1 LSSRT
6 AHCAGPGASTQ
17 SHRGLQRSPTGE
29 RTRLPRTDPTS
40 RSGAFPR
47 RETNDQEQE
56 KGGRTIA
63 GVLAV
68 ILIAAAVLVWPSPNL
83 ARDRLLRLRAA
94 AQADTP
100 GERTAHRDEGRPQG
114 PGVRIWVQAA
124 ACGVA
129 GAVGIGG
136 VLGLAAGAA
145 VAAAVVVLA
154 RRREPVEARRRRERL
169 IADLPFAAEMLAACL
184 RAGQPTRA
192 AVEAVA
198 EAMGGPLGEIL
209 AAVGRRLMLGADP
222 EEAWAVAAAE
232 PALAPLAR
240 AMTRAALS
248 GAPVADVLTRLS
260 ADARQEARA
269 LSAAAAR
276 KVGVLAVAPLGLC
289 FLPAFVCLGIV
300 PVVVAL
306 ASQVLVP

>member
-1 LSSRT
+1 M
-6 AHCAGPGASTQ
+6 
-17 SHRGLQRSPTGE
+17 
-29 RTRLPRTDPTS
+29 
-40 RSGAFPR
+40 
-47 RETNDQEQE
+47 
-56 KGGRTIA
+56 
-63 GVLAV
+63 
-68 ILIAAAVLVWPSPNL
+68 
-83 ARDRLLRLRAA
+83 
-94 AQADTP
+94 
-100 GERTAHRDEGRPQG
+100 
-114 PGVRIWVQAA
+114 QAA

-136 VLGLAAGAA
+136 VLGLVAGAA

-154 RRREPVEARRRRERL
+154 RRREPVETRRRRERL

-198 EAMGGPLGEIL
+198 EAMGGPLGENL
-209 AAVGRRLMLGADP
+209 AGGGRRLMLGADP

-300 PVVVAL
+300 PVVVGL

>member
-1 LSSRT
+1 
-6 AHCAGPGASTQ
+6 
-17 SHRGLQRSPTGE
+17 
-29 RTRLPRTDPTS
+29 
-40 RSGAFPR
+40 
-47 RETNDQEQE
+47 
-56 KGGRTIA
+56 
-63 GVLAV
+63 VV
-68 ILIAAAVLVWPSPNL
+68 LIAAAVLAWPSPSQ
-83 ARDRLLRLRAA
+83 ARDRLLRLRAEA
-94 AQADTP
+94 RRDPAGNGADHAN
-100 GERTAHRDEGRPQG
+100 ENQPQG
-114 PGVRIWVQAA
+114 SRSARVWWQAA
-124 ACGVA
+124 ACGAA
-129 GAVGIGG
+129 GAVGVGG
-136 VLGLAAGAA
+136 MLGLVVGAA
-145 VAAAVVVLA
+145 VAAAVVALA

-198 EAMGGPLGEIL
+198 EAMGGPLGETL
-209 AAVGRRLMLGADP
+209 AAVGGRLMLGADP

-248 GAPVADVLTRLS
+248 GAPVADFLARLA

-276 KVGVLAVAPLGLC
+276 KVGVHAVAPLGLC

-300 PVVVAL
+300 PVVAGL
-306 ASQVLVP
+306 AAQVLVP